1 MLGIGLGLLARLAPD
16 ASALD
21 ISWRMALCAAGFAL
35 FQSPNMNAL
44 MTSAPAAR
52 SGGASGIVATCRM
65 LGQAM
70 GVALAAACFRLS
82 ADQGPTMALWAG
94 CAAAVLASAASLLR
108 LRVRGTPMDPA
119 AAAQAATPPEA
130 RG

>member
-1 MLGIGLGLLARLAPD
+1 
-16 ASALD
+16 
-21 ISWRMALCAAGFAL
+21 
-35 FQSPNMNAL
+35 
-44 MTSAPAAR
+44 
-52 SGGASGIVATCRM
+52 
-65 LGQAM
+65 
-70 GVALAAACFRLS
+70 VALAAACFRLS